1 MCEVLHKDYRFSR
14 IISDMLGILFCIALA
29 FPVSLAAAQQAEIPP
44 EVEEYSLA
52 LQAFR
57 DASAKQPVEPVFA
70 LGLAAADSLLEVL
83 EFLDDAAYELA
94 SKKMEGFIVGREE
107 IIVAEPDYKFFG
119 NLAAGKGSPQDIALF
134 ALYQRTL
141 PGGVW
146 PAYIEQRA
154 DMSGCTLFGKNL
166 LVDLYGAWTQFSNK
180 YPEAYK
186 TPVGYKTIVAQEISR
201 IEQRLLAGSC
211 ACGGT
216 ETVIAELHAFLEK
229 FPQSAIAGRIRE
241 RAANVAEDRAGIRF
255 NCNPG

>member
-1 MCEVLHKDYRFSR
+1 M
-14 IISDMLGILFCIALA
+14 
-29 FPVSLAAAQQAEIPP
+29 
-44 EVEEYSLA
+44 A

-57 DASAKQPVEPVFA
+57 EASAKQPVEPVFA
-70 LGLAAADSLLEVL
+70 LGLAAADSLKEILEL
-83 EFLDDAAYELA
+83 LDDAAYELA
-94 SKKMEGFIVGREE
+94 SKKMAGFIVGREE
-107 IIVAEPDYKFFG
+107 IIVAEPDYKFFSS
-119 NLAAGKGSPQDIALF
+119 LAAGKGSPQDIAFF

-180 YPEAYK
+180 YPEAYQ
-186 TPVGYKTIVAQEISR
+186 TIVAQEISR

-216 ETVIAELHAFLEK
+216 ETVASELNAFLAK
-229 FPQSAIAGRIRE
+229 FPQSAIASRVRQ
-241 RAANVAEDRAGIRF
+241 RAAYVAEGRAGIRF
-255 NCNPG
+255 NCNPA

>member
-1 MCEVLHKDYRFSR
+1 MRNLEQGSSLLPYYLSYAWHSLLHRIGLARFFAVAR
-14 IISDMLGILFCIALA
+14 
-29 FPVSLAAAQQAEIPP
+29 QAEIPP

-57 DASAKQPVEPVFA
+57 EASAKQPIEPVFA
-70 LGLAAADSLLEVL
+70 LGLAAADSLKEVL
-83 EFLDDAAYELA
+83 ELLDDTAYELA
-94 SKKMEGFIVGREE
+94 SKKMAGFIVGREE

-119 NLAAGKGSPQDIALF
+119 NLAAGKGNPQDIALF

-166 LVDLYGAWTQFSNK
+166 LVGLYGAWTQFGNK
-180 YPEAYK
+180 YPETYK
-186 TPVGYKTIVAQEISR
+186 TPAAYKTIVAREISR

-229 FPQSAIAGRIRE
+229 FPQSAIAGRIGQ
-241 RAANVAEDRAGIRF
+241 RATDVSEGRSGIRF
-255 NCNPG
+255 HCNPA